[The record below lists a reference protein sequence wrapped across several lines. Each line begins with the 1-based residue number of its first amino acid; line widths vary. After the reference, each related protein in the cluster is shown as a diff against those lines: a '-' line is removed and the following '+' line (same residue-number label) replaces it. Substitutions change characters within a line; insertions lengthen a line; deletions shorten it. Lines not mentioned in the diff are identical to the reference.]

1 MKTKIALLFLLIVS
15 VTGAAANEDTSIM
28 PDNISSSIS
37 TSLTEQSTEE
47 ETNSPSFAPIFT
59 VVGLLAAAYLILRQR
74 DN

>member
-1 MKTKIALLFLLIVS
+1 MKTKIVLLLLLVASI
-15 VTGAAANEDTSIM
+15 TGVAANEDAST

-37 TSLTEQSTEE
+37 TSLTKQNTEE